1 MDSITNLTSN
11 NKNDILDPLSIIIK
25 MFIYAFKPVGT
36 KISIGY
42 NKLCIQENTYI
53 QGAWRKW
60 NGDTKNDINIL
71 LCPILYACIHY
82 LKNEA
87 NFKIFAPIFKT
98 ALEGLTNMKQ
108 TYSGTAIIYNIEHI
122 VNIINL
128 FLHANVAEE
137 KETSHSEL
145 PQHVLEEN
153 SMVEVNSI
161 INTDTPIYKMKENI
175 YHHLNSCWTTHR
187 KNILFGYVKEIL
199 EVNNVGLKAMLI
211 DGLTK
216 FMECMDTIVANVL
229 LNNRI

>member
-36 KISIGY
+36 KISIGN

-71 LCPILYACIHY
+71 LCPILYSCIHY
-82 LKNEA
+82 LKNEE
-87 NFKIFAPIFKT
+87 NFKTFAPIFKT

-128 FLHANVAEE
+128 FLNANVAEE
-137 KETSHSEL
+137 KARSNLS
-145 PQHVLEEN
+145 QHVLEEN
-153 SMVEVNSI
+153 SMLEVNSI

-199 EVNNVGLKAMLI
+199 EVNNAALKVMLI

>member
-1 MDSITNLTSN
+1 
-11 NKNDILDPLSIIIK
+11 

-87 NFKIFAPIFKT
+87 NFKTFAPIFKT

>member
-82 LKNEA
+82 LKNEN
-87 NFKIFAPIFKT
+87 NFKTFAPIFKT

-128 FLHANVAEE
+128 FLNANIAED
-137 KETSHSEL
+137 TSHSEL

-153 SMVEVNSI
+153 SMLEVNSI

-199 EVNNVGLKAMLI
+199 EVNNVALKVMLI

>member
-82 LKNEA
+82 LKNET
-87 NFKIFAPIFKT
+87 NFKTFAPIFKT

-128 FLHANVAEE
+128 FLHANIAED
-137 KETSHSEL
+137 SAHSEL
-145 PQHVLEEN
+145 PQHVLEDN

-199 EVNNVGLKAMLI
+199 EVNNVGLKVMLI

>member
-87 NFKIFAPIFKT
+87 NFKTFVPIFKT

-128 FLHANVAEE
+128 FLNATIAEE
-137 KETSHSEL
+137 MSRSEL

-153 SMVEVNSI
+153 SMLEVNSI